1 MQHLDL
7 VGWFVT
13 TKFAWETRA
22 LAYRALARG
31 ESALSAS
38 LRLGVARPTVT
49 LWARL
54 AGMEI
59 LMGSKGGVAAV
70 ELDREVSGLPSRS
83 YRRLTLADRSFIQAA
98 RALPQPLGVRAIAR
112 ELRVH
117 PSTVSR
123 EIRGH
128 QLRHWERHYYD
139 AEVAHYRAIIRRPRT
154 RPGKLSDPLLRVEVV
169 SRLNNKFSPQQVAGE
184 LRVMFPDRAEM
195 QVSHETIYQALYV
208 QGRGA
213 LRHELTVVKALR
225 SGRTGRIPQSKLP
238 ARNSRPWLDG
248 ARLTDRPAE
257 VDDRAVPGHWEGDLV
272 VGPANSGIVTLV
284 ERSTRYS
291 LLGRL
296 PGMRDSGTVTDVLAR
311 MIEGLPA
318 DMRKTITWDQGT
330 EMAGHRAFTIKTGC
344 PVFFCDPHSP
354 WQRGSNENT
363 NGLIRDF
370 YPKETNFNEVS
381 ADELAE
387 TQRLLNIRPRQTLN
401 YRSPHAML
409 DQLINGVA
417 LTT

>member
-1 MQHLDL
+1 MQHLDGMGC
-7 VGWFVT
+7 VVT

-22 LAYRALARG
+22 LAYRALVRG
-31 ESALSAS
+31 ESALSVGP
-38 LRLGVARPTVT
+38 RLGVARTTVVN
-49 LWARL
+49 WARL

-59 LMGSKGGVAAV
+59 LIGGSGGVAAV
-70 ELDREVSGLPSRS
+70 EVDREVLASSSRS
-83 YRRLTLADRSFIQAA
+83 YRRLTLADRSFIQVA
-98 RALPQPLGVRAIAR
+98 RGLPQPLGVRAIAR
-112 ELRVH
+112 QLGVH

-123 EIRGH
+123 ELRAH
-128 QLRHWERHYYD
+128 QLRHWESHHYD
-139 AEVAHYRAIIRRPRT
+139 AELSHYRAIIRRPRA
-154 RPGKLSDPLLRVEVV
+154 RPGKLSDPVLRSEVV

-184 LRVMFPDRAEM
+184 LRVMFPGRAEM
-195 QVSHETIYQALYV
+195 QVSHETIYQALYL

-238 ARNSRPWLDG
+238 ARNTRPWLEG
-248 ARLTDRPAE
+248 ARLVDRPAE

-272 VGPANSGIVTLV
+272 VGPGNSGIVTLV
-284 ERSTRYS
+284 ERQTRYA

-296 PGMRDSGTVTDVLAR
+296 PGMRDSTTVTEVLAG

-318 DMRKTITWDQGT
+318 ELTKTITWDQGT

-370 YPKETNFNEVS
+370 YPKGTNFNNVTAE
-381 ADELAE
+381 ELAA
-387 TQRLLNIRPRQTLN
+387 TQRLLNIRPRKTLDF
-401 YRSPHAML
+401 RSPHAKL
-409 DQLINGVA
+409 NQLINGVA